1 MGIADAFELG
11 WKLAAVNNGYSE
23 RSILKTYEQERRP
36 IALTSIERSG
46 VHMRVH
52 MEAHRLIEG
61 RVRDLDA
68 PTKDGERL
76 RRILHAYYEEND
88 GENTDYGIEMGYR
101 YKSNI
106 IMPDGSQAP
115 IWKPSAYTA
124 TTFPGSRAPHVFLR
138 DGTSII
144 DLFGPFYTL
153 VEFKDG
159 DERGADLLLEAAWK
173 CYMPVKHL
181 SLTEE
186 DHAHAVYERH
196 LVLVRPDGHVSWRAD
211 AVSDATTAMDT
222 LLTISGRKVLE
233 SGAEETKEMF
243 LTMDPSKVGDG
254 AFAFTSTVASD
265 AQTTGFEMEKMGVF
279 QS

>member
-23 RSILKTYEQERRP
+23 PSILQTPEQERRP

-52 MEAHRLIEG
+52 MNAHSLIDG

-76 RRILHAYYEEND
+76 RRILHEYYAEND
-88 GENTDYGIEMGYR
+88 GENTDHGIEMGYR

-106 IMPDGSQAP
+106 ILPDGSQEP
-115 IWKPSAYTA
+115 LWTPSAYTA

-144 DLFGPFYTL
+144 DLFGQFYTL
-153 VEFKDG
+153 VDFNNGE
-159 DERGADLLLEAAWK
+159 ERGAELLLEAAWK
-173 CYMPVKHL
+173 CYLPVKHL
-181 SLTEE
+181 RLTEE
-186 DHAHAVYERH
+186 NHAHGIYERH
-196 LVLVRPDGHVSWRAD
+196 LVLVRPDGHVAWRAA
-211 AVSDATTAMDT
+211 AVTDMTTAMDV
-222 LLTISGRKVLE
+222 LSTISGRKVPE
-233 SGAEETKEMF
+233 SSTKETEEMF

-265 AQTTGFEMEKMGVF
+265 AQTTGFEMEKMGDF
-279 QS
+279 QV